1 MEKKLIL
8 TAETGSDLTP
18 ELAQEYGIYLVPMHV
33 TMGEDCLDDGAFP
46 AQEVCAYYDRTGK
59 VPKTSA
65 CNPEDFTK
73 TFDELHAAY
82 PDAHILHLAYSA
94 ATTCSYQNAGI
105 AGANRDYVTRLDTK
119 QVSSAQ
125 GLVAIRLALKL
136 REQPELSVEEAV
148 QYAKEMAAAIHMCFI
163 PKNLDYLRAG
173 GRVSNVVA
181 LTGNLLGLHPCIETI
196 NGELVVSKKY
206 RGSFHR
212 VIPKL
217 LAEFTEKHH
226 LSRESIHFIRTPG
239 LSAELQ
245 ALAEDRARA
254 LGFQKII
261 WRDSGC
267 VITCHGGAGAFGIV
281 GRTAGKR

>member
-1 MEKKLIL
+1 MDKKLIL

-18 ELAQEYGIYLVPMHV
+18 ELAREYGIYLVPMHV
-33 TMGEDCLDDGAFP
+33 TMGEDCREDGAFP

-65 CNPEDFTK
+65 CNPEDFVK
-73 TFDELHAAY
+73 TFDEIHAAY

-105 AGANRDYVTRLDTK
+105 AGAGRDYVTRLDTK
-119 QVSSAQ
+119 QVSTAQ
-125 GLVAIRLALKL
+125 GQVAIRLAQKL

-148 QYAKEMAAAIHMCFI
+148 KYAGEVAAATHMCFI

-206 RGSFHR
+206 RGSFQR

-217 LAEFTEKHH
+217 LAEFSEKHR
-226 LSRESIHFIRTPG
+226 LSRESIYFIRTPG
-239 LSAELQ
+239 LSGELQ
-245 ALAEDRARA
+245 ALAEERARA
-254 LGFQKII
+254 LGFQKIV

-281 GRTAGKR
+281 GRTAGKL